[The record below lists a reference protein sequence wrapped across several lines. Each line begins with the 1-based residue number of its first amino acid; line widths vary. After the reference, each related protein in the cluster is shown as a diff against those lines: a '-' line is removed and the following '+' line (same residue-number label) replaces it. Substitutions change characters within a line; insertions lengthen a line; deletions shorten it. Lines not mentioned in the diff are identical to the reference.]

1 MPIQNYPRFLTKA
14 SKTAQQTQSGLP
26 IVGSDGTTTDFNA
39 LKVNTNG
46 SIDVNVGGL
55 VTGLATEIK
64 QDSQITLATTGNGSL
79 STIVTNT
86 TGIATSSNQSTIIT
100 RLNTLSINSKWQT
113 LCSKSFNASSGTHTW
128 NLQAFGGLYAVKL
141 IFREAGIEI
150 TSLKDKV
157 GTTITSDY
165 LETTGASIIVN
176 AGTEVLSKGKSADD
190 LFSEI
195 TTAGNC
201 HFTAYYL
208 TEPYITP

>member
-14 SKTAQQTQSGLP
+14 SKTAQQLQSGLP
-26 IVGSDGTTTDFNA
+26 IVGADGVSGDFNA
-39 LKVNTNG
+39 LKVNTDG
-46 SIDVNVGGL
+46 SINVAGGGGGDATASNQ
-55 VTGLATEIK
+55 VT
-64 QDSQITLATTGNGSL
+64 QINLATTGNGSL
-79 STIVTNT
+79 GTIVTNT
-86 TGIATSSNQSTIIT
+86 TGIATASNQSTIIT
-100 RLNTLSINSKWQT
+100 RLGTLSINSKWQT
-113 LCSKSFNASSGTHTW
+113 LASKSFNASSGTHTW

-150 TSLKDKV
+150 TSLKDKT
-157 GTTITSDY
+157 GTTVTSDY

-190 LFSEI
+190 LFSEL

-208 TEPYITP
+208 TDPYITA